1 MDKGINSNR
10 TIGLATLVFFVV
22 AAASPLTGLTGGMPV
37 AILEGNGAG
46 ISGIY
51 VLSGLILLIFSVGF
65 ITMSRYI
72 KNSGAFYA
80 YISAGLGS
88 RLGVSGLALAIL
100 AYVSIQIAIAAI
112 FGLFT
117 QIFFVEYVGFDLP
130 WWVYTSLMLL
140 VVCSLGIERI
150 EIGGKVLGV
159 LMLLEVG
166 IAVVI
171 ALLVV
176 VDKGSLSNLEFSSF
190 SPSVVFSGNVGM
202 ALVFTIAAFI
212 GFEATAIYTEEARN
226 PERNIPLATIIA
238 VVLITSFFAFCSWA
252 FVQAYGAENIQSV
265 VADNPELFVM
275 NLAETTLG
283 KWSVLVINIL
293 LITSLFAATQSFHN
307 NIARY
312 FYVISRDGLFW
323 SKLAKLHPTKDTPYL
338 SSICQTIFMIFLT
351 LLLALLGQDPLI
363 DIFTWGSA
371 ITTMAILLLQ
381 IFVSIAVVNFFRKN
395 KKEIHIPKWKTTYA
409 PITASILMSIVLYLV
424 TMNLDILSGLKSNVI
439 YLVPVLVFGSAVGGY
454 LYAIILSRFFPSF
467 KEKLDDLVK
476 NV

>member
-1 MDKGINSNR
+1 MEAKNQTKRSL
-10 TIGLATLVFFVV
+10 GLASLVFFVV
-22 AAASPLTGLTGGMPV
+22 AAASPLTGLVGAMPV

-46 ISGIY
+46 VSGIY
-51 VLSGLILLIFSVGF
+51 ILSGLILLLFSVGF

-88 RLGVSGLALAIL
+88 KLGLSGLALAIL

-117 QIFFVEYVGFDLP
+117 QIFFVEYLGFDLP
-130 WWVYTSLMLL
+130 WWFYTIVMLL
-140 VVCSLGIERI
+140 VVCWLGIERI
-150 EIGGKVLGV
+150 ELGSKVLGI

-171 ALLVV
+171 AALVV
-176 VDKGSLSNLEFSSF
+176 WQQGKLGTLDVQPFM
-190 SPSVVFSGNVGM
+190 PSIVFNGNVGM

-212 GFEATAIYTEEARN
+212 GFEATAIYTEECKN
-226 PERNIPLATIIA
+226 PERTIPLATIIA
-238 VVLITSFFAFCSWA
+238 VLLITGFFAFCSWGLIQA
-252 FVQAYGAENIQSV
+252 HGSLQVQAA
-265 VADNPELFVM
+265 VAANPELFVFQI
-275 NLAETTLG
+275 AQSVLG
-283 KWSVLVINIL
+283 PWSVLVLNIL

-323 SKLAKLHPTKDTPYL
+323 GKLARLHPSKNTPYL
-338 SSICQTIFMIFLT
+338 SSLYQTLFMIGIIAV
-351 LLLALLGQDPLI
+351 LALLGQDPLV
-363 DIFTWGSA
+363 DVFTWGSA

-381 IFVSIAVVNFFRKN
+381 IFVSIAVIFFF
-395 KKEIHIPKWKTTYA
+395 KKRPQLKVAKWKRLYA
-409 PITASILMSIVLYLV
+409 PIVAAFLMSIVLYLV
-424 TMNLDILSGLKSNVI
+424 TMNLDIMSGIKSKVI
-439 YLVPVLVFGSAVGGY
+439 YLVPVLVFGSAICGY
-454 LYAIILSRFFPSF
+454 MYAIILGKVFPQAQ
-467 KEKLDDLVK
+467 KKLNELVD

>member
-1 MDKGINSNR
+1 MESQSQTKRSL
-10 TIGLATLVFFVV
+10 GLASLVFFVV
-22 AAASPLTGLTGGMPV
+22 AAASPLTGLIGAMPV

-51 VLSGLILLIFSVGF
+51 VLSGLILLLFAIGF
-65 ITMSRYI
+65 ITMSKYI

-88 RLGVSGLALAIL
+88 KLGVSGLSLAIL
-100 AYVSIQIAIAAI
+100 AYASIQIAIAAI

-117 QIFFVEYVGFDLP
+117 QIFFVEYLNFDLP
-130 WWVYTSLMLL
+130 WWIYTVAMLL
-140 VVCSLGIERI
+140 LVCLLGVERI

-166 IAVVI
+166 IA
-171 ALLVV
+171 LLVAV
-176 VDKGSLSNLEFSSF
+176 VVVFKQGSLGMLDAKPFM
-190 SPSVVFSGNVGM
+190 PSVVFDGHVGM
-202 ALVFTIAAFI
+202 ALVFTVAAFI
-212 GFEATAIYTEEARN
+212 GFEATAIYTEECKN

-238 VVLITSFFAFCSWA
+238 VLLITAFFAFCSWA
-252 FVQAYGAENIQSV
+252 LIQAYGSDNIREA
-265 VADNPELFVM
+265 VAANPELFVFQ
-275 NLAETTLG
+275 LAESALG

-312 FYVISRDGLFW
+312 FYVMSRDGLFW
-323 SKLAKLHPTKDTPYL
+323 NKLAVLHPTKETPYI
-338 SSICQTIFMIFLT
+338 SSICQTIFMIVMII
-351 LLLALLGQDPLI
+351 LLAMLGQDPLI

-381 IFVSIAVVNFFRKN
+381 IFVSIAVIAFF
-395 KKEIHIPKWKTTYA
+395 KKKPELNIPKWKTLYA
-409 PITASILMSIVLYLV
+409 PILASILMSIVLYIV
-424 TMNLDILSGLKSNVI
+424 TMNLDVLSGIKSKVI
-439 YLVPVLVFGSAVGGY
+439 YLVPILVFGSAICGY
-454 LYAIILSRFFPSF
+454 FYASVLGKWMPSYQ
-467 KEKLDDLVK
+467 KRLAQLVN

>member
-1 MDKGINSNR
+1 MVNKSTSQR

-37 AILEGNGAG
+37 AILEGNGSG
-46 ISGIY
+46 VSGIY

-88 RLGVSGLALAIL
+88 RLGISGLALAIL

-140 VVCSLGIERI
+140 VVCWLGIERI
-150 EIGGKVLGV
+150 EIGGKVLGI

-166 IAVVI
+166 IAVIIAVFVVI
-171 ALLVV
+171 EQGAM
-176 VDKGSLSNLEFSSF
+176 GSLEFSSF

-212 GFEATAIYTEEARN
+212 GFEATAIYTEEVKN
-226 PERNIPLATIIA
+226 PERSIPLATIFA
-238 VVLITSFFAFCSWA
+238 VLLITSFFAFCSWA
-252 FVQAYGAENIQSV
+252 FIQAYGAENVQEI
-265 VADNPELFVM
+265 VANDPELFVM
-275 NLAETTLG
+275 NLAASTLG

-323 SKLAKLHPTKDTPYL
+323 SKLAKLHATKDTPYL
-338 SSICQTIFMIFLT
+338 SSICQTIFMIALT
-351 LLLALLGQDPLI
+351 FLLAFLGQDPLI

-381 IFVSIAVVNFFRKN
+381 IFVSIAVVNFFRK
-395 KKEIHIPKWKTTYA
+395 KKSLKVPFWKTTLA
-409 PITASILMSIVLYLV
+409 PITAAILMSIVLYLV
-424 TMNLDILSGLKSNVI
+424 TMNLDILSGIKSNVI
-439 YLVPVLVFGSAVGGY
+439 YLVPFLVFGSAVGGY
-454 LYAIILSRFFPSF
+454 LYAVILSQFFPTF
-467 KEKLDDLVK
+467 KARLDELVK
-476 NV
+476 NI